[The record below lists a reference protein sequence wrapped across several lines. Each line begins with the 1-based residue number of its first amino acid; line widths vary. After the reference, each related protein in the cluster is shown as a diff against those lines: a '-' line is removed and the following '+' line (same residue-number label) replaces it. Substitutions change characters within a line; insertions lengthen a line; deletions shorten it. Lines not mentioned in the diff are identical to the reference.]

1 MLILRAPILHTG
13 DGLVIRDGEIAI
25 ENGVIRYV
33 GPRREQSPN
42 DDVREF
48 PQGELSPGLIDA
60 HTHLG
65 LMPEGFE
72 NESKDLN
79 EMTSPKTPTLDV
91 LDGIWPEDK
100 GFAKALRAGITS
112 VCILPGS
119 ANIVGGAG
127 GVFCTQG
134 HNPQTMR
141 REATPIVKIAFGYAV
156 KHSHGLKGHAPLT
169 RMAIADL
176 FRKTLD
182 DALVYEQRRALD
194 QIPEDPAQERILSI
208 LQKKAVVRAHA
219 LRSDDLLTALR
230 LQKSYG
236 FRLVLEHALDAP
248 LVAQEIADAH
258 VPVVFGPALRTE
270 ANSEVTRVGYSAVPT
285 LLRAGVKVALM
296 TDHPIVPCEYL
307 SVLAGLCRREGLDH
321 EQALQLC
328 TKNAAEILGLK
339 AGRLAEGYAGD
350 VVCFS
355 GAPLAIESR
364 VQAVF
369 VAGELAF
376 SA

>member
-1 MLILRAPILHTG
+1 MLILRAPIIHVG
-13 DGLVIRDGEIAI
+13 DGQVLQNAEISI
-25 ENGVIRYV
+25 ENGLIQYV
-33 GPRREQSPN
+33 GPRREGIFN
-42 DDVREF
+42 AEIREF
-48 PQGELSPGLIDA
+48 SGELCPGLIDP

-79 EMTSPKTPTLDV
+79 EMTSIKTPTIDV
-91 LDGIWPEDK
+91 LDGIWPADP
-100 GFAKALRAGITS
+100 GFRKALQAGITT
-112 VCILPGS
+112 VGILPGA
-119 ANIVGGAG
+119 ANIVGGIG
-127 GVFCTQG
+127 GAFTTFG
-134 HNPQTMR
+134 HNPELMR
-141 REATPIVKIAFGYAV
+141 REATPIVKVAFGYAV

-176 FRKTLD
+176 FRKTFD
-182 DALVYEQRRALD
+182 EALEYEQRRVLD
-194 QIPEDPAQERILSI
+194 QIPENPAQERILAV

-219 LRSDDLLTALR
+219 LRCDDLLTALR

-236 FRLVLEHALDAP
+236 FKLVLEHALDAP
-248 LVAQEIADAH
+248 LVAQEIAAAH
-258 VPVVFGPALRTE
+258 VPVVFGPAFRTL
-270 ANSEVTRVGYSAVPT
+270 AGSEVTRVGYSAVPK
-285 LLRAGVKVALM
+285 LIQAGVKVSIM

-307 SVLAGLCRREGLDH
+307 SILAGLCRREGLSH
-321 EQALQLC
+321 EQALTLC
-328 TKNAAEILGLK
+328 TKNAAEILGVK
-339 AGRLAEGYAGD
+339 AGKLAVGYAGD
-350 VVCFS
+350 VACFT